1 MTSTTETIEQPVE
14 HADLARFGYNQE
26 LHRRVGSFASFA
38 AGFSYVSILTT
49 VFQLFFLGFGFG
61 GAAFFWTW
69 PIVFI
74 GQMLVAL
81 NFATLAARFP
91 ISGAI
96 FQWSSRLAGQTFGWF
111 TGWVMIIGQILTV
124 AAAAIALQAVLPSIW
139 SGFQFLGGDSSPTSV
154 SGARNAVLLG
164 VILLAVTTAVNII
177 GIRLMAI
184 ISSTGV
190 VLEILGVIA
199 IVITLFAHAKRGPS
213 VVMHSTGAA
222 PTPGDP
228 YIWAFLAS
236 GLMAAYVMVGF
247 DSAGELSEETHAP
260 RRITPRTIIRALIVS
275 GVGGALLL
283 IAALMAAPSLT
294 DGNLASV
301 GLPYVVEAVF
311 GATAGRII
319 LADVVIA
326 IIVCTLACQTS
337 GARMMYSM
345 ARQKALPFHGVLA
358 RVSPRTGTPI
368 VTSLVVGVGAALV
381 LVVNLGQSAVFTAL
395 SSLCIA
401 MLYLGY
407 LGVTAPLLLHRFRHA
422 RGRASAA
429 TAEGTDEHG
438 KRLFSLGK
446 WAIPVTVVAVIY
458 QVLAVVNLAWP
469 RSSVYDLTGHTWWL
483 KWSAVLFIGIT
494 LVVGYLVHLRLRGGK
509 VHIPHAWAHQPA
521 AEPTPRARPR
531 SRNRKAPEPRP
542 GTERSTQPVMAT
554 AASEHETDTVAL
566 ARADARAQGGRVAD
580 AMPYLPASSTPY
592 PPPGVSLDSLT
603 WAETVAGGNYTH
615 KVVAGGTRVRLEDVA
630 GQACAHVL
638 LYNALEPWERL
649 NVADTV
655 KIGWQAYLTT
665 GHPLLSGDGR
675 VLATIVGD
683 DSGRHDALCGT
694 STAAAN
700 RAKYG
705 DSAPQGPVR
714 PAGSCWCWRRPST
727 GWPRATCRRRS
738 RSSRA
743 SASARTAAWNSP
755 AAPARAG
762 RSSCWPSFR

>member
-1 MTSTTETIEQPVE
+1 MTSTTQQPVE

-69 PIVFI
+69 PVVFA

-81 NFATLAARFP
+81 NFSTLAARFP

-96 FQWSSRLAGQTFGWF
+96 YQWSSRLAGQTFGWF
-111 TGWVMIIGQILTV
+111 TGWVMIIGQVLTV

-139 SGFQFLGGDSSPTSV
+139 SGFQLLGGDPSPTSA

-184 ISSTGV
+184 ISSAGV

-199 IVITLFAHAKRGPS
+199 IVIALFAHARRGPS
-213 VVMHSTGAA
+213 VLLHATGAA
-222 PTPGDP
+222 PTPGTP
-228 YIWAFLAS
+228 YIWAWLAS

-260 RRITPRTIIRALIVS
+260 RRITPRTIIRALTVS

-294 DGNLASV
+294 DGNLAAV

-311 GATAGRII
+311 GATAGRIV
-319 LADVVIA
+319 LADVTIA

-345 ARQKALPFHGVLA
+345 ARQKALPFHGVLGK
-358 RVSPRTGTPI
+358 VSPRTGTPI
-368 VTSLVVGVGAALV
+368 ATSIVVGVGAALA

-407 LGVTAPLLLHRFRHA
+407 LGVTAPLLLHRFAHS
-422 RGRASAA
+422 RGQVSAA

-446 WAIPVTVVAVIY
+446 WAIPVNLLAVVY
-458 QVLAVVNLAWP
+458 QVAAVVNLAWP
-469 RSSVYDLTGHTWWL
+469 RGSVYDLTGHTWWL

-509 VHIPHAWAHQPA
+509 VHIPHAWLHHHAAAVPPATGPA
-521 AEPTPRARPR
+521 AAL
-531 SRNRKAPEPRP
+531 PEPE
-542 GTERSTQPVMAT
+542 GA
-554 AASEHETDTVAL
+554 
-566 ARADARAQGGRVAD
+566 
-580 AMPYLPASSTPY
+580 
-592 PPPGVSLDSLT
+592 
-603 WAETVAGGNYTH
+603 
-615 KVVAGGTRVRLEDVA
+615 
-630 GQACAHVL
+630 
-638 LYNALEPWERL
+638 
-649 NVADTV
+649 
-655 KIGWQAYLTT
+655 
-665 GHPLLSGDGR
+665 
-675 VLATIVGD
+675 
-683 DSGRHDALCGT
+683 
-694 STAAAN
+694 
-700 RAKYG
+700 
-705 DSAPQGPVR
+705 
-714 PAGSCWCWRRPST
+714 
-727 GWPRATCRRRS
+727 
-738 RSSRA
+738 
-743 SASARTAAWNSP
+743 
-755 AAPARAG
+755 
-762 RSSCWPSFR
+762 

>member
-1 MTSTTETIEQPVE
+1 MTSTTETTEQPVE

-69 PIVFI
+69 PIVFA

-81 NFATLAARFP
+81 NFSTLAARFP

-139 SGFQFLGGDSSPTSV
+139 SGFQFLGGDPSPTSV
-154 SGARNAVLLG
+154 SGAQNAVLLG
-164 VILLAVTTAVNII
+164 VILLAVTTAINII

-184 ISSTGV
+184 ISSAGV

-213 VVMHSTGAA
+213 VVLHSTGAA
-222 PTPGDP
+222 PTPGSP
-228 YIWAFLAS
+228 YIWALLAS

-319 LADVVIA
+319 LVDVVIA

-358 RVSPRTGTPI
+358 KVSPRTGTPI

-422 RGRASAA
+422 RGQASAA

-446 WAIPVTVVAVIY
+446 WAIPVNLVAVVY

-509 VHIPHAWAHQPA
+509 VHIPHAWHHHPA
-521 AEPTPRARPR
+521 AETAAAASAGAGKRLNRPAREHSTRHGHRSLGARDRNGRPGPRGRAGPGRPGRRRDALPARQQHAVPAARRGARRAHLGGDRRGGQLHAQGRRARHAHPAGGR
-531 SRNRKAPEPRP
+531 HRRGVRARAALQRPGAMGAAQRGRHRQDPLAGLPHHRAPAAVRRRPRP
-542 GTERSTQPVMAT
+542 G
-554 AASEHETDTVAL
+554 
-566 ARADARAQGGRVAD
+566 
-580 AMPYLPASSTPY
+580 
-592 PPPGVSLDSLT
+592 
-603 WAETVAGGNYTH
+603 
-615 KVVAGGTRVRLEDVA
+615 
-630 GQACAHVL
+630 
-638 LYNALEPWERL
+638 
-649 NVADTV
+649 
-655 KIGWQAYLTT
+655 
-665 GHPLLSGDGR
+665 
-675 VLATIVGD
+675 D
-683 DSGRHDALCGT
+683 D
-694 STAAAN
+694 
-700 RAKYG
+700 
-705 DSAPQGPVR
+705 
-714 PAGSCWCWRRPST
+714 RR
-727 GWPRATCRRRS
+727 
-738 RSSRA
+738 
-743 SASARTAAWNSP
+743 
-755 AAPARAG
+755 
-762 RSSCWPSFR
+762 